1 MTHVTCGN
9 QNRLSSTTDGDA
21 TEDTKKKRR
30 RRLRSAAALLFD
42 ARGVSAL
49 ATLATRNQLSV
60 VVAQKT
66 KTKTY
71 DGLGVFPL
79 TCLMNHSCAPNAETR
94 FDDGFDDD
102 AVRVS
107 STAEASAPRARIV
120 ALRDV
125 AAGEELT
132 HAYVDVTR
140 PAEVRAAA
148 LAGFGFKCGCERCAR
163 ARGG

>member
-1 MTHVTCGN
+1 MLLVLGRVAGDRLVAELGELDADLGRGDPDVLPVADVASEAFARRAADVVKTC
-9 QNRLSSTTDGDA
+9 A
-21 TEDTKKKRR
+21 I
-30 RRLRSAAALLFD
+30 RSE
-42 ARGVSAL
+42 RSVGV
-49 ATLATRNQLSV
+49 
-60 VVAQKT
+60 
-66 KTKTY
+66 Y
-71 DGLGVFPL
+71 PL
-79 TCLMNHSCAPNAETR
+79 PSFFNHGCAPNAETR
-94 FDDGFDDD
+94 FEENVYDGFDD
-102 AVRVS
+102 AKKNANAARRPE
-107 STAEASAPRARIV
+107 TASAPRARVV

>member
-1 MTHVTCGN
+1 MDAVTIERLDGGVALVRL
-9 QNRLSSTTDGDA
+9 NRPD
-21 TEDTKKKRR
+21 KRN
-30 RRLRSAAALLFD
+30 A
-42 ARGVSAL
+42 
-49 ATLATRNQLSV
+49 LSV
-60 VVAQKT
+60 EIVE
-66 KTKTY
+66 
-71 DGLGVFPL
+71 GLLARL
-79 TCLMNHSCAPNAETR
+79 TEA
-94 FDDGFDDD
+94 FDDD